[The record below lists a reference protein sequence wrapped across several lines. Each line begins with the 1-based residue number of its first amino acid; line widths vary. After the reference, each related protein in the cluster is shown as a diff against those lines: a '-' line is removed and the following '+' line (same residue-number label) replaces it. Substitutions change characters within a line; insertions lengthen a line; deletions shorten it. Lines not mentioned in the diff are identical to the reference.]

1 MAKVAKKHPVKRGSR
16 NGAGKSKP
24 SAMLAGAGKSAA
36 AAFGKLLDNSS
47 ARDWLA
53 FASLQRG
60 RLVREVRDLGE
71 EIVSKIAHTPVFCQ
85 RDELIREARN
95 HIDALLG
102 HLHGGSLVN
111 RALHKARQ
119 TQTEL
124 LSILNIPSQKE
135 LAKLQKKLNQIE
147 ARLGTM
153 GRKTPPS
160 SSTHLSA

>member
-1 MAKVAKKHPVKRGSR
+1 MAKVAKKHPVKKGAR
-16 NGAGKSKP
+16 NGAGKGG
-24 SAMLAGAGKSAA
+24 LAGAGKSAA

-102 HLHGGSLVN
+102 HLNGGSLVN

-124 LSILNIPSQKE
+124 LSILNIPSQKD

-147 ARLGTM
+147 ARLSTV

-160 SSTHLSA
+160 ASTHLSA